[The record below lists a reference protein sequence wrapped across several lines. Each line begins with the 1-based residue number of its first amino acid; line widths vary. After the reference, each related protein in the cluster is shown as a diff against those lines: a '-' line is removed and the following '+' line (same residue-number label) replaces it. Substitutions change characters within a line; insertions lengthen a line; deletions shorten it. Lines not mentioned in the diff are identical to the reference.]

1 VGELFTSFD
10 DAWSHF
16 VAREEPLES
25 FFDQFPE
32 DDSVEAEGWVV
43 VPPTDVKREVLRL
56 QAALED
62 VPGLEPIP
70 QHFLHVWLRGR
81 DGADVEALARGDPF
95 PLAYRNV
102 NCFHTAVFVEAQAQ
116 QLEDVA
122 APPEFLPHMTIAV
135 VRGRPEVAPV
145 RAAVTPLRDT
155 DLGTHVVDELTRIAF
170 PAGRTTVLQP
180 WSVIERRS
188 LRR

>member
-1 VGELFTSFD
+1 MGELFTSFD

-32 DDSVEAEGWVV
+32 DDSVEAEGWLI
-43 VPPTDVKREVLRL
+43 VPPTEVKREVRRL
-56 QAALED
+56 QAALEN
-62 VPGLEPIP
+62 VAGLEPIP
-70 QHFLHVWLRGR
+70 EHFLHVWLRGR
-81 DGADVEALARGDPF
+81 HGADVEALAQANPF
-95 PLAYRNV
+95 PVVYRNV
-102 NCFHTAVFVEAQAQ
+102 NCFPTAVVVEAQAQ

-122 APPEFLPHMTIAV
+122 APPDFLPHMTIAV
-135 VRGRPEVAPV
+135 IRGRPEVAPV

-155 DLGTHVVDELTRIAF
+155 DLGTHVVDELARIAF